1 MQVLNEFLSPDSV
14 LFHSLYFL
22 CCIKFVHSAN
32 MMELSL
38 FYYSP
43 SNVPLCSI
51 EEVNQYLLSDSTCKC
66 GLECPVVVSKTFNF
80 DVSVESTKWSLEL
93 TKSSEDLTNLCNHRR
108 KIINMASFQSSALTV
123 TEEPGGGVVAS
134 SKSTDSKCQL
144 RQVGQILSNKIVIF
158 VLGHI
163 WKFKSIKIS

>member
-1 MQVLNEFLSPDSV
+1 M
-14 LFHSLYFL
+14 
-22 CCIKFVHSAN
+22 
-32 MMELSL
+32 
-38 FYYSP
+38 
-43 SNVPLCSI
+43 
-51 EEVNQYLLSDSTCKC
+51 LSDSTCKC

-80 DVSVESTKWSLEL
+80 DVSVESAKWSLEL

-108 KIINMASFQSSALTV
+108 KIISMATLQSSALTV
-123 TEEPGGGVVAS
+123 TEEPGGGVVVS

-163 WKFKSIKIS
+163 WKFQNIKIS